1 LGLYDEGEKMNKEEA
16 KTKAQYLID
25 KKYVEN
31 TDVETLANKILK
43 SINNSNADH
52 EAATSTRSEQP

>member
-1 LGLYDEGEKMNKEEA
+1 MNEEDAIKKAEFLIEKG
-16 KTKAQYLID
+16 
-25 KKYVEN
+25 YVEN
-31 TDVETLANKILK
+31 TDVKKMAAKILK

>member
-1 LGLYDEGEKMNKEEA
+1 MNKEEA

-31 TDVETLANKILK
+31 TDVETLADKILK